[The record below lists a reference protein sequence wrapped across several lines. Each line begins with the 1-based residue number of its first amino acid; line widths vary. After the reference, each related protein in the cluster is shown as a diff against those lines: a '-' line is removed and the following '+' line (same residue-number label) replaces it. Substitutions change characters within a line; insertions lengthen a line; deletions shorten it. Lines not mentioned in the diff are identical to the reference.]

1 MIRTTSLPAL
11 FGALLLTSPAL
22 AQETP
27 AATPEAPTLAVE
39 LNAMQPAE
47 GACRITFLA
56 SNGLAPIERV
66 SLEVAL
72 FGAGGGIDR
81 LVSLDFKGLA
91 TGKTRV
97 VQFALPGLDCQSV
110 TRVLINDV
118 TACDGD
124 GLDAAA
130 CLAALS
136 TSSRVPAEFG
146 V

>member
-1 MIRTTSLPAL
+1 MLKTLPIAL
-11 FGALLLTSPAL
+11 AALLLAGPAF

-27 AATPEAPTLAVE
+27 AAAPTLAVE
-39 LNAMQPAE
+39 LNALQPAD

-56 SNGLAPIERV
+56 TNGLAPIERV

-72 FGAGGGIDR
+72 IGAGGGIDR
-81 LVSLDFKGLA
+81 LVSLDFKGLS

-97 VQFALPGLDCQSV
+97 VQFALPELDCQSV

-118 TACDGD
+118 TACESE
-124 GLDAAA
+124 GLDPAA

-136 TSSRVPAEFG
+136 TSSRVTAEFG

>member
-1 MIRTTSLPAL
+1 MLKTLPIAL
-11 FGALLLTSPAL
+11 AVLLLTGPVL

-27 AATPEAPTLAVE
+27 AAAPTLAVE
-39 LNAMQPAE
+39 LNALQPTD

-56 SNGLAPIERV
+56 TNGLAPIERV

-81 LVSLDFKGLA
+81 LVSLDFKALS

-97 VQFALPGLDCQSV
+97 VQFALPELECQSV

-118 TACDGD
+118 TACEGE
-124 GLDAAA
+124 GLDPAA

-136 TSSRVPAEFG
+136 TSSRVTAEFG